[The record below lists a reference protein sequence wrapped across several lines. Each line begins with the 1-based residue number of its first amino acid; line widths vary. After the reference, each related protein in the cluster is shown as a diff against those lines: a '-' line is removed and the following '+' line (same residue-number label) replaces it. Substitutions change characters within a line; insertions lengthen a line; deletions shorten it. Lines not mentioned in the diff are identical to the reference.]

1 MHILEQNPT
10 SHSTDEYRI
19 LASKKFSPES
29 SRLHHSST
37 NNTTRSQSTKI
48 ITLERNCSKQNHI
61 IFTYTKSKKN
71 KNM

>member
-10 SHSTDEYRI
+10 SYSTDEYRI
-19 LASKKFSPES
+19 LASKNLSPES

-48 ITLERNCSKQNHI
+48 ITLERNCSK
-61 IFTYTKSKKN
+61 
-71 KNM
+71 